1 MVCRSIPLKLKL
13 SLPPAFT
20 VVPTGPA
27 ASLRVDSPAHIC
39 HYLYKYS

>member
-1 MVCRSIPLKLKL
+1 MVCRSIPLKL
-13 SLPPAFT
+13 SLPPAFA
-20 VVPTGPA
+20 VLLPTGPA